1 MDVILYQEQT
11 TRLHQDHIVL
21 HELGHIIMSD
31 RSRQREKT
39 QNHEGRA
46 SIAEYADLLGLAPKA
61 VRRVLRRCA
70 YDSEEE
76 CAVELVAT
84 ILMEWD
90 AELVLA
96 PPSVAEDP
104 AVRRVQTA
112 LGDRRGW
119 L

>member
-1 MDVILYQEQT
+1 MDVILYQERT
-11 TRLHQDHIVL
+11 TRLHQDHIIL
-21 HELGHIIMSD
+21 HEVGHIIMSD
-31 RSRQREKT
+31 RQRAKSAPMDRAMIEK
-39 QNHEGRA
+39 
-46 SIAEYADLLGLAPKA
+46 YAGITGLEPEA
-61 VRRVLRRCA
+61 VQRVAQRCA
-70 YDSEEE
+70 LDDDEE

-90 AELVLA
+90 SALDLA
-96 PPSVAEDP
+96 PPAVSEDP